1 MPGVPPPRFFLGFRF
16 LGLSLSPFSLSFFFL
31 SFFFFLSYS
40 ITGRCDAMSGEE
52 GRGGESTFLSF
63 FLFFPSPSLAGVSP
77 AAEAT
82 VEVDEGSLDEEEVDD
97 VDDGG
102 VSDAMGSAGG
112 WL

>member
-1 MPGVPPPRFFLGFRF
+1 M
-16 LGLSLSPFSLSFFFL
+16 
-31 SFFFFLSYS
+31 
-40 ITGRCDAMSGEE
+40 
-52 GRGGESTFLSF
+52 SF